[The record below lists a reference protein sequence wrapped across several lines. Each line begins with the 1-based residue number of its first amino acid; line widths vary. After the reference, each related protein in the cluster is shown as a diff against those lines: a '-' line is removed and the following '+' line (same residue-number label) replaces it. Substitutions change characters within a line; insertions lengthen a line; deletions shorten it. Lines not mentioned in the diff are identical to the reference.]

1 MRPAVYSAEIL
12 TPAGTMRVA
21 ATDRGACALVL
32 PGVAEPKKQVARLL
46 AEGKRAPSEHR
57 VLQALLAAC
66 STYFAGKP
74 DELEAQP
81 VDWSLLTDF
90 QQMVYRVAQSIPPGR
105 VESYQWVAQRVSRP
119 RGARAVGQALASNPV
134 PLIVPCHRVVAS
146 DGSLGGFTAGLAWK
160 TRLLEMEAQRAQEI
174 L

>member
-1 MRPAVYSAEIL
+1 
-12 TPAGTMRVA
+12 MRVA
-21 ATDRGACALVL
+21 ATDRGACAIVL

-74 DELEAQP
+74 EHLEGQP
-81 VDWSLLTDF
+81 VDWSLVTDF
-90 QQMVYRVAQSIPPGR
+90 QQRVYQAARTIPPGR
-105 VESYQWVAQRVSRP
+105 VESYQWVAQRIGNP
-119 RGARAVGQALASNPV
+119 QAARAVGQALASNPV

-146 DGSLGGFTAGLAWK
+146 DGSLGGFTAGLPWK
-160 TRLLEMEAQRAQEI
+160 TRLLEMEAQRA
-174 L
+174 